1 MLSIAA
7 HNPGERDDLADYRES
22 IQVRLQL
29 TRKKFETHCIATHT
43 HTHTH
48 LRSWSKMMLG
58 GKGRG
63 EMNKRWRNTGST
75 MILMTENAIVAS
87 RMVRR
92 GSSRVVLNGIIR

>member
-43 HTHTH
+43 HTHTSSF
-48 LRSWSKMMLG
+48 LVTNDV
-58 GKGRG
+58 GREG
-63 EMNKRWRNTGST
+63 EGWD
-75 MILMTENAIVAS
+75 E
-87 RMVRR
+87 
-92 GSSRVVLNGIIR
+92 